1 MNQHKTQGERFRWA
15 RKALAQSPVAGVI
28 RANEQKYVATVG
40 QFMSFFI
47 RFSCTDFS
55 AIERQGWGA
64 PESKRGINF
73 IESDDTRSCTLVRDL
88 LWGEVD

>member
-1 MNQHKTQGERFRWA
+1 MNQYKTQGERFRWA

-55 AIERQGWGA
+55 VSERQGGA